1 MKVDELRVLEED
13 ELGGRLKAARR
24 ELYELRFKH
33 AVGQLENASQ
43 ISKVRHDIARIMT
56 VLREREFGI
65 VAQAAPES
73 VTAVAVAEP
82 EEQRRHRGSKPS
94 KNQAEA
100 RPRQGE
106 TEDGEGVMSVSTP
119 TKPQVETTE
128 RGQRKVR
135 LGTVIS
141 DKGEKTII
149 VQIGTSKAHR
159 LYKKTVQQRTKF
171 KVHDEKNECGVG
183 DLVRITETRPI
194 SKEKRWRLLEI
205 VEKAR

>member
-73 VTAVAVAEP
+73 ATAVAVAEP
-82 EEQRRHRGSKPS
+82 EKSNDALHQEVK
-94 KNQAEA
+94 E
-100 RPRQGE
+100 E
-106 TEDGEGVMSVSTP
+106 
-119 TKPQVETTE
+119 TKPKRARAKAKPKTE
-128 RGQRKVR
+128 K
-135 LGTVIS
+135 
-141 DKGEKTII
+141 D
-149 VQIGTSKAHR
+149 
-159 LYKKTVQQRTKF
+159 
-171 KVHDEKNECGVG
+171 
-183 DLVRITETRPI
+183 
-194 SKEKRWRLLEI
+194 
-205 VEKAR
+205 